1 MHVEY
6 LEFTHIVI
14 FPGNSPPPLSV
25 LSMSAS
31 NDWGL
36 VHVLRSAQPIRAQ
49 DCVTPANGRRAADNS
64 TLRSS
69 LVAKNRF
76 VHRGLELETS

>member
-14 FPGNSPPPLSV
+14 FPGNSPPLSV

-49 DCVTPANGRRAADNS
+49 DCVTPANGRTAADIS
-64 TLRSS
+64 LYSKKQSS
-69 LVAKNRF
+69 RQKPVCTQGA
-76 VHRGLELETS
+76 

>member
-1 MHVEY
+1 MNVEY

-14 FPGNSPPPLSV
+14 FHGNSPPPLSV

-31 NDWGL
+31 NDGGL
-36 VHVLRSAQPIRAQ
+36 LHILESHQPIRAH
-49 DCVTPANGRRAADNS
+49 DRVTPANQSRGTDNS
-64 TLRSS
+64 SQRSS